1 LIPHKHIVHV
11 NSDSG
16 CLSTPSTARDGPL
29 RLIVLRKLLALSV
42 GSNRVRLFGKAIPGI
57 IQRKF
62 LELHSCALCDE
73 LWKKVAGET
82 AFILRVPVKAI
93 LVHDIYSFIILSS
106 FHSLTKFFLV
116 H

>member
-1 LIPHKHIVHV
+1 MPFLLDHTEF
-11 NSDSG
+11 G
-16 CLSTPSTARDGPL
+16 CLG
-29 RLIVLRKLLALSV
+29 KLFHGV
-42 GSNRVRLFGKAIPGI
+42 PGI

-93 LVHDIYSFIILSS
+93 LVHDVYSFIILSS
-106 FHSLTKFFLV
+106 FHSLTKFFLFFFL
-116 H
+116 